1 MYLPFVATLALCRGD
16 FTHFLLSFF
25 LKGGKGNN
33 MDQKKIGLFL
43 KELRKEKELT
53 QSQLAEQLNVS
64 DRTVSR
70 WETGTNL
77 PDLSV
82 LVELADF
89 YDVDI
94 REIIDGERKSENMN
108 VEMKDTL
115 MKAAQ
120 YATEDK
126 HMQMKKLTGYIL
138 SAFGC
143 FLILS
148 GFTVFPSESGWAAK
162 FAILGAIIV
171 TVGIFQLLKKRKLL
185 KSIII
190 FIAILF
196 GMIWLDFASV
206 CYIRQAPRFVYSV
219 EYSDET
225 VIYHA
230 PFYSVY
236 KYGRDTLGEYYQVYI
251 GFDNL

>member
-1 MYLPFVATLALCRGD
+1 MY
-16 FTHFLLSFF
+16 
-25 LKGGKGNN
+25 
-33 MDQKKIGLFL
+33 QKKIGLFL

-126 HMQMKKLTGYIL
+126 HMQMKKLTGIYPVSL
-138 SAFGC
+138 RM
-143 FLILS
+143 L
-148 GFTVFPSESGWAAK
+148 P
-162 FAILGAIIV
+162 
-171 TVGIFQLLKKRKLL
+171 
-185 KSIII
+185 
-190 FIAILF
+190 
-196 GMIWLDFASV
+196 DFV
-206 CYIRQAPRFVYSV
+206 R
-219 EYSDET
+219 
-225 VIYHA
+225 IYRI
-230 PFYSVY
+230 S
-236 KYGRDTLGEYYQVYI
+236 K
-251 GFDNL
+251 

>member
-1 MYLPFVATLALCRGD
+1 
-16 FTHFLLSFF
+16 
-25 LKGGKGNN
+25 
-33 MDQKKIGLFL
+33 
-43 KELRKEKELT
+43 
-53 QSQLAEQLNVS
+53 
-64 DRTVSR
+64 
-70 WETGTNL
+70 
-77 PDLSV
+77 
-82 LVELADF
+82 
-89 YDVDI
+89 
-94 REIIDGERKSENMN
+94 MN

-171 TVGIFQLLKKRKLL
+171 TVGIFQLLKKSKLV

-206 CYIRQAPRFVYSV
+206 CYIRQAPRFAYSV

>member
-1 MYLPFVATLALCRGD
+1 MY
-16 FTHFLLSFF
+16 
-25 LKGGKGNN
+25 
-33 MDQKKIGLFL
+33 QKKIGLFL

-126 HMQMKKLTGYIL
+126 HCNEKLTGYIL

-148 GFTVFPSESGWAAK
+148 GFTVFPAKAAGQQNLP
-162 FAILGAIIV
+162 ILGAIIV
-171 TVGIFQLLKKRKLL
+171 TIGIFQLLKKRRLL
-185 KSIII
+185 KAIVI
-190 FIAILF
+190 FFAILF

-206 CYIRQAPRFVYSV
+206 CYIRQAPRFAYSV

-251 GFDNL
+251 GSDNL

>member
-1 MYLPFVATLALCRGD
+1 MVFPERRQKQQHGSEKD
-16 FTHFLLSFF
+16 RSFF
-25 LKGGKGNN
+25 KRT
-33 MDQKKIGLFL
+33 QK
-43 KELRKEKELT
+43 RKYTYTK
-53 QSQLAEQLNVS
+53 SA

-77 PDLSV
+77 PDLSI

-89 YDVDI
+89 YDIDI
-94 REIIDGERKSENMN
+94 CEIIDGERKSENMN

-126 HMQMKKLTGYIL
+126 HIQMKKLTGYIL

-171 TVGIFQLLKKRKLL
+171 TIGIFQLLKKSKLV

-206 CYIRQAPRFVYSV
+206 CYIRQAPRFAYSV